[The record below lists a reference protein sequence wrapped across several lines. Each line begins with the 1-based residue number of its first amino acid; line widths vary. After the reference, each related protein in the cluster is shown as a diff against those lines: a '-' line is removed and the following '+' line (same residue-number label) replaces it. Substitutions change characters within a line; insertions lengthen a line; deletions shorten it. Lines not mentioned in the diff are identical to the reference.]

1 MYIDSLKRGLVP
13 TAELHVHM
21 MESGVWRDI
30 VAQGHSTQFCGRSA
44 ATRVT
49 ARVLIRQQTW
59 RRKSNGTQKTTSQNL
74 LIKILRHLAEVL
86 LPSYFK

>member
-1 MYIDSLKRGLVP
+1 MRMKCLRWLNRVLP
-13 TAELHVHM
+13 
-21 MESGVWRDI
+21 
-30 VAQGHSTQFCGRSA
+30 RSA

-59 RRKSNGTQKTTSQNL
+59 RRKSNGTQKATSQNL

-86 LPSYFK
+86 LPSYFKQREL